1 MPEWAE
7 AEMSPMPEPLRGIR
21 RGMPGRRMLPELLS
35 LVAREGVLER
45 SRALSVFGVDELCEA
60 LHREPGYDFSRGN
73 RRRMIRLLIDLLV
86 ERGWLEPARSGDRWS
101 CRRDGNLL
109 PGEGPAGTAEGD
121 GQVDF
126 FRRCLRLVPGYL
138 RGEEAPIAFDA
149 ENVRVWEEF
158 LGCDEFQACRSVLL
172 DRMASTAGASPSL
185 LDLCHGPG
193 WGIERAMERW
203 PEARISAIDF
213 TDAFAGNARRRA
225 ERARARNAAR
235 GRPSAPVEWFGPS
248 DWKGFGH
255 PLPFP
260 EGAFGAVLF
269 SCGDPYIRPDARDA
283 VYADLRRVL
292 APGGTL
298 GIVTRGYP
306 DPEHRH
312 VPSHWLR
319 VTALI
324 HDFAESVCAGWHGFP
339 DVGANQEMFSRL
351 GFRGAWRPGG
361 AMSIMD
367 SSLWILKKG

>member
-1 MPEWAE
+1 
-7 AEMSPMPEPLRGIR
+7 
-21 RGMPGRRMLPELLS
+21 MLPELLS
-35 LVAREGVLER
+35 LVIQEGLLER
-45 SRALSVFGVDELCEA
+45 FRALSVFSFDELCGA

-86 ERGWLEPARSGDRWS
+86 ECGWLEPARSGDRWS
-101 CRRDGNLL
+101 CRRDGTPQ
-109 PGEGPAGTAEGD
+109 PGEYPADTGEGD

-149 ENVRVWEEF
+149 ENVRVWEDF

-172 DRMASTAGASPSL
+172 ARMASIAGASASL

-193 WGIERAMERW
+193 WGIERAMVRW
-203 PEARISAIDF
+203 PEARITAIDF
-213 TDAFAGNARRRA
+213 TDAFTGRAKCRA
-225 ERARARNAAR
+225 EQARARNAAR

-255 PLPFP
+255 PLPFS
-260 EGAFGAVLF
+260 ENAFGAVLF
-269 SCGDPYIRPDARDA
+269 SCGDSYIRPDARDA

-292 APGGTL
+292 APGGIL
-298 GIVTRGYP
+298 GILTRGYP

-312 VPSHWLR
+312 VPSYWVR

-324 HDFAESVCAGWHGFP
+324 HDFSESVCAGWHGFP
-339 DVGANQEMFSRL
+339 DVGENQEMFSRL
-351 GFRGAWRPGG
+351 GFRGAWSPGG
-361 AMSIMD
+361 AMNILD
-367 SSLWILKKG
+367 SALWILKKG